1 MPEGE
6 HFRIGAEVRCASG
19 EVCGEVRYLDVSG
32 RAHTLT
38 HVAVE
43 ESGRL
48 GLGRL
53 VPVGQVRVDPHTGT
67 IQFLGT
73 IADFRKLDPSD
84 VTTYFPGS
92 PPWEA
97 YPGEQVVEEPE
108 YDPIPGEQVV
118 GTSVP
123 WKNAPTE
130 TSAVVPSGD
139 VEIGRHYPV
148 HAGSHEFG
156 RVHGVLVDPRRR
168 VTHVVLAE
176 WHGLRHKEVAVPFG
190 DRDMID
196 DEGFHSSMSKQE
208 MEDLPPL
215 GGDHPAG

>member
-6 HFRIGAEVRCASG
+6 YFRIGAEVRCASG
-19 EVCGEVRYLDVSG
+19 EVCGEVRYLDISW

-53 VPVGQVRVDPHTGT
+53 VPGGQVRNDPHTGT

-84 VTTYFPGS
+84 VTTYVPGS
-92 PPWEA
+92 PPWAA
-97 YPGEQVVEEPE
+97 YPGQQVVEEPE

-118 GTSVP
+118 GSSVP

-130 TSAVVPSGD
+130 TSEVVPPGD
-139 VEIGRHYPV
+139 VEIDRHYPV

-190 DRDMID
+190 DQDTID
-196 DEGFHSSMSKQE
+196 HEGFHLSMSQQE